1 MTAASPAPQAW
12 ADAVLAAAIL
22 SLDPVGLGGVRVR
35 ARSGPVRDRFL
46 DHLSSCFAPGVP
58 MTRIAAGIADSRLT
72 GGLDVGR
79 TLERGAPVVERGVLS
94 AADGG
99 VVVLAMAERLAAS
112 SAGIIAATMD
122 SGTAQIER
130 DGLSLRHP
138 ARFALVALDEGIDDE
153 RPPAALVDRLG
164 LTVDIDAIAVRDA
177 VAPDP
182 PDLADMRVGLRSVAL
197 PDALAGALVAAA
209 HAAGAH
215 SMRSALFLCRAARAL
230 AAHRGAEVVAVGDV
244 VTAIRLVLAVQI
256 GAQEQAEAESPDQ
269 PDQPDDAP
277 EPPPDTE
284 GAEDAPAPDLTAD
297 MIVEAVKASLPKGLL
312 DEAGSAR
319 MRGRQGGGGRTGE
332 PRRAASRGRAVGTSD
347 RPPTPGARLDV
358 LSTLR
363 QAAPWQRIR
372 RDGTGAAVP
381 VRAPSRLLV
390 RKQDFRYIRHREKAG
405 TTAVFAVD
413 ASGSAAYERLAE
425 TKGAVELLLADC
437 YVRRDSVAMI
447 AFRGAGAEVL
457 LEPTRSLV
465 RAKRCLSA
473 LPGGGGTPLAAGVLA
488 TLAMADGAVRKGQQV
503 ITIFLTDGRG
513 NVGLDGATGREH
525 VAEEIGRAAAR
536 FRRSGLRAIL
546 IDTARRPQARAE
558 TLARD
563 LGAEYLALPFGNASA
578 IAREIGVRMEG

>member
-1 MTAASPAPQAW
+1 MTAASPAPHAW
-12 ADAVLAAAIL
+12 ADAALAAAIL
-22 SLDPVGLGGVRVR
+22 SLDPIGLGGLRLR
-35 ARSGPVRDRFL
+35 ARCGPVRDRLL
-46 DHLSSCFAPGVP
+46 DHLATCFAPGLP
-58 MTRIAAGIADSRLT
+58 MKRIAAGIADSRLT
-72 GGLDVGR
+72 GGLDVGL
-79 TLERGAPVVERGVLS
+79 TLERGAPVVERGVLA

-112 SAGIIAATMD
+112 SAGIIAAAMD
-122 SGTAQIER
+122 SGTARIER

-153 RPPAALVDRLG
+153 RPPAALTDRLG
-164 LTVDIDAIAVRDA
+164 LTVDIDAIALRDA
-177 VAPDP
+177 VIPGP
-182 PDLADMRVGLRSVAL
+182 PDLARLRAALPGVAL
-197 PDALAGALVAAA
+197 PDPLAGALVAAA
-209 HAAGAH
+209 DAAGAR
-215 SMRSALFLCRAARAL
+215 SMRAALFLCRAARAL
-230 AAHRGAEVVAVGDV
+230 AAHRGAEIVSVEDA

-256 GAQEQAEAESPDQ
+256 AAPEQDEAESPDP

-277 EPPPDTE
+277 EPPPDAE
-284 GAEDAPAPDLTAD
+284 GEDDASSRELTAN
-297 MIVEAVKASLPKGLL
+297 MIVEAVRASLPEGLL
-312 DEAGSAR
+312 DAAGTAR
-319 MRGRQGGGGRTGE
+319 ARGRQEGGGRTGE
-332 PRRAASRGRAVGTSD
+332 PRRAAARGRAVGTTD

-363 QAAPWQRIR
+363 QAAAWQRIR
-372 RDGTGAAVP
+372 RDAAP
-381 VRAPSRLLV
+381 AGRPAGRLLV

-447 AFRGAGAEVL
+447 AFRGAGVEVL

-488 TLAMADGAVRKGQQV
+488 TLAMADAATRKGQQV
-503 ITIFLTDGRG
+503 VSIFLTDGRG
-513 NVGLDGATGREH
+513 NVGLDGATGREQ

-546 IDTARRPQARAE
+546 IDTARRPQTRAE
-558 TLARD
+558 TLAHD
-563 LGAEYLALPFGNASA
+563 LGAEYLALPFGSASV